1 MITEHFF
8 SCKDELNKALQD
20 DVVTS
25 LVSAL
30 SNKPRACIAL
40 SGGSSPK
47 DLYNSLSLLDLD
59 WGSIDVA
66 LVDERWVGIEHPAS
80 NEAFIRDS
88 LAKNKAAAAN
98 LVSMKTRDH
107 TAQLGLREIESR
119 YEKLALPFDFTIL
132 GMGGDG
138 HTASL
143 FPAAKGLREALSDDC
158 LISAI
163 EAKKSPVTGANV
175 ERISLSLKG
184 IFHSK
189 KIVLLISGQ
198 EKLDVYQLAKTNT
211 DETKMPVSA
220 VLNQS
225 ETDIHVYWAP

>member
-1 MITEHFF
+1 MIIEYFF
-8 SCKDELNKALQD
+8 SSKEELNEALQE
-20 DVVTS
+20 DVVTA

-30 SNKPRACIAL
+30 ETKPRASLAL

-47 DLYNSLSLLDLD
+47 DLYNKLSELDLE
-59 WGSIDVA
+59 WGNVDVA
-66 LVDERWVGIEHPAS
+66 LVDERWVGIEHAAS
-80 NEAFIRDS
+80 NEAFIRNS
-88 LAKNKAAAAN
+88 LIKNKATAAN
-98 LVSMKTRDH
+98 LVSMKTTDH
-107 TAQLGLREIESR
+107 TAQLGLREIERR
-119 YEKLALPFDFTIL
+119 YEALELPFDFTIL

-143 FPAAKGLREALSDDC
+143 FPAAKGLSEALNEDC
-158 LISAI
+158 LIAAI
-163 EAKKSPVTGANV
+163 DAKKSTVTGANV

-184 IFHSK
+184 ILHSK

-198 EKLDVYQLAKTNT
+198 EKLDVYQMAKTNT
-211 DETKMPVSA
+211 DKTKMPVSA